1 MISTLPAHKQRAD
14 NEWEVG
20 LETLGI
26 WSKHMDISVNG
37 EQTDHNSA
45 AFRQCLSNSWN
56 PIITDCFEW
65 QLLLNNIREVK
76 VM

>member
-1 MISTLPAHKQRAD
+1 MICSVPARKRRAD
-14 NEWEVG
+14 NERVV
-20 LETLGI
+20 ETLGI
-26 WSKHMDISVNG
+26 WSKHMDTSVNG

-56 PIITDCFEW
+56 PINTNCFEL
-65 QLLLNNIREVK
+65 QVLLNEVREDK